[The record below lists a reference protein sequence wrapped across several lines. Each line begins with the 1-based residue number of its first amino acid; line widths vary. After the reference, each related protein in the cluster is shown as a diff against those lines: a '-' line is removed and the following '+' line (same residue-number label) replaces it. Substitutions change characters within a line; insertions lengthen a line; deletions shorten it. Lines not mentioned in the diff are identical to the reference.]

1 MNEGRSTTGG
11 LFCPDAGRDCAYF
24 SGKKGTVPSSQDY
37 LSFILEQLSSLPCI
51 PYRREPKSIDN
62 GAKSYYK
69 ISELKEREG
78 KMDNSEMARMM
89 DRLNG
94 YLADVENCY
103 LRIAKANGMSYNGL
117 MLLIMMDRSEYLTQK
132 DVCDALYLSKSTVHS
147 IILDLAKRGLLTLG
161 NGRNNK
167 EKKIS
172 ATEEGKALIEKASKE
187 TSRIENSTL
196 GSIAPGRL
204 EEFTAIAEELS
215 VNMVKE
221 TEEHYGK

>member
-1 MNEGRSTTGG
+1 
-11 LFCPDAGRDCAYF
+11 
-24 SGKKGTVPSSQDY
+24 
-37 LSFILEQLSSLPCI
+37 
-51 PYRREPKSIDN
+51 
-62 GAKSYYK
+62 
-69 ISELKEREG
+69 
-78 KMDNSEMARMM
+78 MDNSEMSRMM

-147 IILDLAKRGLLTLG
+147 IILDLAKRGLLALE

-172 ATEEGKALIEKASKE
+172 ATEEGKALIAKASKE

-215 VNMVKE
+215 ANMVKE
-221 TEEHYGK
+221 TEEQYGK